1 MKKKINP
8 KIPMRSPNR
17 LMAAFLKDFLSSY
30 TLSFIEQ

>member
-1 MKKKINP
+1 MKKKITP
-8 KIPMRSPNR
+8 QIPTKSPNR